1 MFREYAPLHWSP
13 LQSVAGVRVAR
24 VISPIRVTLDS
35 PALSVMTDFSQ
46 TPAATIEPE
55 AGIEY
60 ANDYMKRRGVRALLV
75 TEADGGVVGVLTATD
90 VLGENPVKL
99 ALERGVK
106 RYEIRVA
113 DIMTP
118 RALLELLAF
127 EDISQARV
135 GHIVATLSQAGR
147 QHFLVAERSPSGERI
162 RGIFSLSQIARQLG
176 VSLQANAFAQTFAEI
191 EAALGH

>member
-13 LQSVAGVRVAR
+13 LKSMAGVAVTRV
-24 VISPIRVTLDS
+24 VQPSRVTLDS

-55 AGIEY
+55 TGIEH

-75 TEADGGVVGVLTATD
+75 TDAEGGVVGMLTATD
-90 VLGENPVKL
+90 VLGEKPVKI
-99 ALERGVK
+99 ALERGV
-106 RYEIRVA
+106 RRQEIRVA

-127 EDISQARV
+127 EDVHRARV
-135 GHIVATLSQAGR
+135 GHVVATLKETGR
-147 QHFLVAERSPSGERI
+147 QHLLVGERSAKEERM
-162 RGIFSLSQIARQLG
+162 RGIFSLTQIARQLG
-176 VSLQANAFAQTFAEI
+176 VQLQPNTFAHSFAEI
-191 EAALGH
+191 EAALGR